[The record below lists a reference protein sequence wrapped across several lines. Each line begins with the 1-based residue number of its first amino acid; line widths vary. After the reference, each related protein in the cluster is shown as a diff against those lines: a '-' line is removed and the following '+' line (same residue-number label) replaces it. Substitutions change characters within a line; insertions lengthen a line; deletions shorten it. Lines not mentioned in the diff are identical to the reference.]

1 MALVQ
6 TVDPK
11 LLRDTDTMALI
22 AANYEDLRRHRAKR
36 RSVKKMIEHQQT
48 VDDKFK
54 LLDARLDKCEYLLGE
69 LVRHISTL
77 VTKSTQT
84 DTE

>member
-11 LLRDTDTMALI
+11 LLRDTETMALI
-22 AANYEDLRRHRAKR
+22 ASNYEDLRQHRAKR
-36 RSVKKMIEHQQT
+36 SSVKKMVEHQQV

-54 LLDARLDKCEYLLGE
+54 LLDDRLDRCEYLLGE
-69 LVRHISTL
+69 LVRHISSL
-77 VTKSTQT
+77 AAKSSQT